1 MEVQYTVRFQD
12 FIKQWRWFIA
22 ARMPLLDDQAPVNCH
37 LPSCGVFRWLVRM
50 KGIWQATMIFSFGM
64 AAVCLAEPPKS
75 FTWDPPKVVESAF
88 SRDLGMMD
96 SEREEYASN
105 LAGLAVNQLIA
116 AKAAPESIANARRM
130 FGLALHLS
138 PRNKRALVANFQLS
152 KGVMPEVCK
161 TDYSPQVFARLLL
174 TRGQLLDKQGG
185 DENRRLARMFIQL
198 AAGMDPKNEDAI
210 YASELQRL
218 DHGEIDWSAIT
229 NSPVKTP

>member
-1 MEVQYTVRFQD
+1 
-12 FIKQWRWFIA
+12 
-22 ARMPLLDDQAPVNCH
+22 
-37 LPSCGVFRWLVRM
+37 M
-50 KGIWQATMIFSFGM
+50 KGIWQATTICSFVM
-64 AAVCLAEPPKS
+64 ATACLAEPPKS
-75 FTWDPPKVVESAF
+75 FNWDPPKVVESLF

-116 AKAAPESIANARRM
+116 AKATPESIASSRRM
-130 FGLALHLS
+130 FALALHLS

-152 KGVMPEVCK
+152 KGVLPEVSK
-161 TDYSPQVFARLLL
+161 TDYSPQVFARLLF

-210 YASELQRL
+210 YASEIQRL

-229 NSPVKTP
+229 NTPVKTP